1 MSDGSILETGSEVK
15 FLARKITEHYSKNQ
29 NNYCGSQY
37 IFSFFLEYVAMCCI
51 ITNETGIE
59 SAGSLLILLPGISK
73 APVK

>member
-1 MSDGSILETGSEVK
+1 MSFAICNFLIPIETSRE
-15 FLARKITEHYSKNQ
+15 LYDN
-29 NNYCGSQY
+29 CGSPY